1 MEYIMRESVI
11 LDVDMAAD
19 KFPYK
24 RVGEP
29 ETYSKYNEGWTDA
42 CDYILGMI
50 ETEKCADVA
59 LVTHGQWMPPVVGK
73 YGCLCSVCKKQSD
86 NSFAYCPNCGAK
98 MELSDDKA

>member
-1 MEYIMRESVI
+1 MSEYILREPAIFAVNI
-11 LDVDMAAD
+11 AAG
-19 KFPYK
+19 KFPYAKDPK
-24 RVGEP
+24 RP

-73 YGCLCSVCKKQSD
+73 YGCLCSACKKQTD
-86 NSFAYCPNCGAK
+86 NRFAYCPNCGAK
-98 MELSDDKA
+98 MDLKP